1 MMNVLENLCKECFYA
16 NAALKRNIHEKKG
29 EKMRKKEKKGE
40 KRRKNQKK
48 GEKMKGIETKAT
60 CRH

>member
-1 MMNVLENLCKECFYA
+1 MMNVLENLCKECFYS

-29 EKMRKKEKKGE
+29 EKGE
-40 KRRKNQKK
+40 KRRKKEKK